1 MKEKKIRERW
11 RELPMLYKVE
21 IWAYLLSG
29 ICGAIAY
36 PLTTKLIYS
45 SVDTEVLA
53 SRLVLSSLIGLILS
67 VLWLTIQEKLYK
79 WFIEFTVIESICYMG
94 MIIYVITCKDFNS
107 YLILSTIIGGT
118 IGRIVDGAN
127 SKLHQQITNNEQHRT
142 DYGFFIEIV
151 SAIGVLIGSAIA
163 VMIEI
168 GMAVAFSLLLVNLIG
183 FEITDVYVYKKV
195 KEREKNG
202 TEIDRGI
209 EKK

>member
-1 MKEKKIRERW
+1 M
-11 RELPMLYKVE
+11 
-21 IWAYLLSG
+21 
-29 ICGAIAY
+29 
-36 PLTTKLIYS
+36 
-45 SVDTEVLA
+45 
-53 SRLVLSSLIGLILS
+53 
-67 VLWLTIQEKLYK
+67 
-79 WFIEFTVIESICYMG
+79 
-94 MIIYVITCKDFNS
+94 ITCKDFNS

-163 VMIEI
+163 MMIEI

-202 TEIDRGI
+202 TEIDKG
-209 EKK
+209 